1 MLLAWG
7 VLFVGGVGGC
17 QKINAS
23 LNPFFF
29 FFRFPFFVAD
39 GSAEKKQVINS

>member
-7 VLFVGGVGGC
+7 GLFVGEVGGC

-29 FFRFPFFVAD
+29 FFLFPFFVAD
-39 GSAEKKQVINS
+39 GSAEKSK